1 MIGSSLRQ
9 VVAHDGSTVSNLWRC
24 LSRKR
29 RYAYNNNNN
38 NNNKKLNKT
47 ARENNSNN
55 QFIGM
60 SLKIGHTSSNFK

>member
-24 LSRKR
+24 LGRKR
-29 RYAYNNNNN
+29 RYAYNNNN
-38 NNNKKLNKT
+38 KKLNKT
-47 ARENNSNN
+47 ASENNSNN

-60 SLKIGHTSSNFK
+60 SLKIGHKSSNFK

>member
-38 NNNKKLNKT
+38 KKLNKT
-47 ARENNSNN
+47 ASENNSNN

-60 SLKIGHTSSNFK
+60 SLKIGYKSSNFK

>member
-38 NNNKKLNKT
+38 NKKLNKT
-47 ARENNSNN
+47 ASENNSNN

-60 SLKIGHTSSNFK
+60 SLKIGYKSSNFK